1 VSLETNKDPGKSD
14 FRMGCVTGLVMDRRK
29 PWALNTPDGEVR
41 VVWRW
46 FPGKDTLTS
55 FHFGCLTGVA
65 MRTILPVRM
74 RVWVVRR
81 LG

>member
-1 VSLETNKDPGKSD
+1 MSLETNKDPGEPG
-14 FRMGCVTGLVMDRRK
+14 FRMGCVTGISWDRK
-29 PWALNTPDGEVR
+29 PFELDTPDGSVR

-46 FPGKDTLTS
+46 FPGKNAPTS

-65 MRTILPVRM
+65 IRTILPVRVS
-74 RVWVVRR
+74 RWFVQR